1 MSIWNWL
8 LSWIGLRTDT
18 RSRSSQNTKIR
29 LQVSQ
34 IAEREGRPEPEIVTQ
49 LLVAGLQ
56 KYYSRMEVM
65 SKWESLSPRQ
75 KEVAIFIEK
84 GMTNEEIAKRLS
96 ISNETIKTHVANIL
110 RKFNVNE
117 KSEVRH
123 MLRVMKKNHWI

>member
-1 MSIWNWL
+1 
-8 LSWIGLRTDT
+8 
-18 RSRSSQNTKIR
+18 
-29 LQVSQ
+29 
-34 IAEREGRPEPEIVTQ
+34 
-49 LLVAGLQ
+49 
-56 KYYSRMEVM
+56 MEVM

-75 KEVAIFIEK
+75 KEVAILIEK